1 VELLTNMNEYVT
13 IEGNKNKEGSS
24 EVKTESSA
32 KGMYIPTQLLHRRM
46 LINGEKFPDLGF
58 HGLMYN

>member
-1 VELLTNMNEYVT
+1 MDEYVT

-32 KGMYIPTQLLHRRM
+32 KGMYIPTQLLHKHM
-46 LINGEKFPDLGF
+46 FVSGKNFPELGNL
-58 HGLMYN
+58 G